1 MNDFSLSYSRNSDL
15 QTLPSSRPAS
25 SKFWLQQTWQ
35 PGKELNRRPAQGW
48 WWKTFP
54 NWPET
59 GRCHLVFASLSFS
72 HRGLDI
78 PTVQV
83 VINHN
88 TPGLPKIYIHRVGRT
103 ARAGNLNVFH
113 SGVTLD
119 HYTREINAA
128 QTFWR
133 SPPPQGGMVC
143 PSHWWRSTTSTWST
157 PSKSRFVSS
166 SAIKKNKC

>member
-1 MNDFSLSYSRNSDL
+1 MNLFSSSYSRNSDL

-25 SKFWLQQTWQ
+25 TKLWSQQTWQ
-35 PGKELNRRPAQGW
+35 LGKQPNHHLDQGW
-48 WWKTFP
+48 RWKIFP
-54 NWPET
+54 GWPET
-59 GRCHLVFASLSFS
+59 GWCHLVSTSLSFS

-88 TPGLPKIYIHRVGRT
+88 TPGLPKTYIHRVGRT
-103 ARAGNLNVFH
+103 ARAGNLFFN
-113 SGVTLD
+113 SWATLIM
-119 HYTREINAA
+119 TREINAA
-128 QTFWR
+128 QACWW

-143 PSHWWRSTTSTWST
+143 PSRWWRSTTSTWST

-166 SAIKKNKC
+166 SVI